1 MSETP
6 DFTEE
11 ARAIHGA
18 LASAYRRGCADTIA
32 RLMASAGVPSVAKV
46 TPPRVAGNVPPSN
59 WNPPRAWND
68 AEDDLV
74 RSEWGKSSPDAIG
87 AVVNRSGDA
96 IRIRA
101 KKLGLPRLPRF
112 AFLRS
117 AAP

>member
-1 MSETP
+1 MNDAP
-6 DFTEE
+6 DFTAET
-11 ARAIHGA
+11 RAILDA
-18 LASAYRRGCADTIA
+18 LASAYRRGCSDTIA
-32 RLMASAGVPSVAKV
+32 RLMAGAGVPSATKIA
-46 TPPRVAGNVPPSN
+46 PPRVAGGAPASN

-87 AVVNRSGDA
+87 AVMNRSGDA

-117 AAP
+117 APA

>member
-1 MSETP
+1 MSDTP
-6 DFTEE
+6 DFTAET
-11 ARAIHGA
+11 RAIHDA

-32 RLMASAGVPSVAKV
+32 RLMAGAGVPNAPKVA
-46 TPPRVAGNVPPSN
+46 PARVVGGPPPSN

-87 AVVNRSGDA
+87 AVMNRSGDA

-117 AAP
+117 AAA